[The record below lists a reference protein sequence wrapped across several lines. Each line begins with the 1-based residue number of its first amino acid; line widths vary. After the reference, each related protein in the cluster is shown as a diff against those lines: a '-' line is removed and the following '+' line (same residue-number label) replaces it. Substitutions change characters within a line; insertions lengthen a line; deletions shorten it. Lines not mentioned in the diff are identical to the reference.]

1 MMFRFR
7 DSCGAALVELAVTTP
22 LFFLLIVGSLELGR
36 IAYFAVVVQNAARAG
51 ASYGSVNVSNAN
63 QTSSVQQAAKN
74 DAPDVSDLIVVSPG
88 TRCVCE
94 TINTTTNVP
103 SFSPSNDTTSCTD
116 ATITSCTADSA
127 SSVQKVV
134 EYVTVHTSA
143 NIDPLIYLPGLPKS
157 YTLYGYSALRILQ
170 N

>member
-1 MMFRFR
+1 MKFRWR

-22 LFFLLIVGSLELGR
+22 LFFLLIVGSMELGR

-51 ASYGSVNVSNAN
+51 ASYGSVNISNAN
-63 QTSSVQQAAKN
+63 QISNVQQAAKN

-88 TRCVCE
+88 QVCVCE
-94 TINTTTNVP
+94 TIDPSTGNP
-103 SFSPSNDTTSCTD
+103 SFNPSNDTIACTD
-116 ATITSCTADSA
+116 STITNCTADSA
-127 SSVQKVV
+127 TSIQKVV
-134 EYVTVHTSA
+134 QYVTVHTSA